1 MNVWQRIRLINAL
14 TDLVDH
20 AESPA
25 AKANAFY
32 GDLRLLA
39 LAAPLKNLAR

>member
-1 MNVWQRIRLINAL
+1 MNVWQRIRSINAL

-25 AKANAFY
+25 AKADAFY
-32 GDLRLLA
+32 GDLRVLA
-39 LAAPLKNLAR
+39 WAKTLKNLAR